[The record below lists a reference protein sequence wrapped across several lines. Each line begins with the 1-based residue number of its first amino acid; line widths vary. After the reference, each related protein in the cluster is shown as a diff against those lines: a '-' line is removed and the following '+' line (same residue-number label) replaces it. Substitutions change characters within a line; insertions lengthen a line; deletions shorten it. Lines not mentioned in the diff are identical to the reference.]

1 MAVATS
7 QLSKLQVSISSVF
20 TDVTKLT
27 QIPLPSKT
35 VAYED
40 ITTLDSTAM
49 EWYPL
54 LPDVSIITVS
64 GIFDVAVASHL
75 YCRASNTLQTLES
88 WKIIGSDAGTFT
100 AAFSG
105 YVAKFEVS
113 YDVNKVQRFSMD
125 IRVSGAIT
133 DTP

>member
-1 MAVATS
+1 MAIATS
-7 QLSKLQVSISSVF
+7 QLSKIQVTIVATL
-20 TDVTKLT
+20 TDITRTT
-27 QIPLPSKT
+27 QIPLPSKN

-40 ITTLDSTAM
+40 TTVLSSTAM

-54 LPDVSIITVS
+54 LPDVSTITIN
-64 GIFDVAVASHL
+64 GIWDVADAAQL
-75 YCRASNTLQTLES
+75 YCRASNTLQTLEV
-88 WKIIGSDAGTFT
+88 WKIIGSDAGAFSVG
-100 AAFSG
+100 FSG
-105 YVAKFEVS
+105 YVAKFEVT